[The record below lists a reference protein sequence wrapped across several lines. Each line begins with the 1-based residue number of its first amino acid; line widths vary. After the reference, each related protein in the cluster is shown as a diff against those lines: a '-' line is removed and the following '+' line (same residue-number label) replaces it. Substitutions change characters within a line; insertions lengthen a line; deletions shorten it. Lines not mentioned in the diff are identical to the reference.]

1 MELIKIR
8 EENGK
13 QLVSGRELHEFL
25 EVKSKYADWIKN
37 RIKKYEFTEL
47 NDFITVSK
55 TLENGGREYEHALTI
70 EMAKELS
77 MVENNEKG
85 REARKYF
92 IFCERKL
99 KQLNDPYKNLSPE
112 LRAIIS
118 IDAKIQE
125 IEEEFNDFKGDM
137 PLFNVDCKE
146 LQAAVKKRGIEVL
159 GGYRSTA
166 YCNNSL
172 RSRTYKDIQFHIKR
186 EFGVSRYEAIKRKHL
201 SKAIKI
207 VKNYKTPFILEDEIT
222 MCNNQSQFNI

>member
-55 TLENGGREYEHALTI
+55 ILENGGREYDHALTI

-92 IFCERKL
+92 ISCERKL

-112 LRAIIS
+112 VKAIFKLDI
-118 IDAKIQE
+118 KTQE
-125 IEEEFNDFKGDM
+125 IEEKVNKLEAGM

-146 LQAAVKKRGIEVL
+146 LQAAVRKKGIEML
-159 GGYRSTA
+159 GGYKSPA
-166 YCNNSL
+166 YSNNSL
-172 RSRTYKDIQFHIKR
+172 RTKIYRDIQFQIKR
-186 EFGVSRYEAIKRKHL
+186 EFGVSRYEAIKRSQL
-201 SKAIKI
+201 SKAIEI
-207 VKNYKTPFILEDEIT
+207 VRTYKAPFVLQDEII
-222 MCNNQSQFNI
+222 MLNNQINF

>member
-55 TLENGGREYEHALTI
+55 ILENGGREYDHALTI

-92 IFCERKL
+92 ISCERKL

-112 LRAIIS
+112 VKAIFKLDI
-118 IDAKIQE
+118 KTQE
-125 IEEEFNDFKGDM
+125 IEEKVNKLEAGM

-146 LQAAVKKRGIEVL
+146 LQAAVRKKGIEML
-159 GGYRSTA
+159 GGYKSPA
-166 YCNNSL
+166 YSNNSL
-172 RSRTYKDIQFHIKR
+172 RTKIYRDIQFQIKR
-186 EFGVSRYEAIKRKHL
+186 EFGVSRYEAIKRSQL
-201 SKAIKI
+201 SKAIEI
-207 VKNYKTPFILEDEIT
+207 VRTYKAPFVLQDEII

>member
-55 TLENGGREYEHALTI
+55 ILENGGREYDHALTI

-92 IFCERKL
+92 ISCERKL

-112 LRAIIS
+112 VKAIFKLDI
-118 IDAKIQE
+118 KTQE
-125 IEEEFNDFKGDM
+125 IEEKVNKLEADM

-146 LQAAVKKRGIEVL
+146 LQAAVRKKGIEML
-159 GGYRSTA
+159 GGYKSPA
-166 YCNNSL
+166 YSNNSL
-172 RSRTYKDIQFHIKR
+172 RTKIYRDIQFQIKR
-186 EFGVSRYEAIKRKHL
+186 EFGVSRYEAIKRSQL
-201 SKAIKI
+201 SKAIEI
-207 VKNYKTPFILEDEIT
+207 VRTYKAPFILQDEII
-222 MCNNQSQFNI
+222 MLNNQINF

>member
-55 TLENGGREYEHALTI
+55 ILENGGREYDHALTI

-92 IFCERKL
+92 ISCERKL

-112 LRAIIS
+112 VKAIFKLDI
-118 IDAKIQE
+118 KTQE
-125 IEEEFNDFKGDM
+125 IEEKVNKLEADM

-146 LQAAVKKRGIEVL
+146 LQAAVRKKGIEML
-159 GGYRSTA
+159 GGYKSPA
-166 YCNNSL
+166 YSNNSL
-172 RSRTYKDIQFHIKR
+172 RTKIYRDIQFQIKR
-186 EFGVSRYEAIKRKHL
+186 EFGVSRYEAIKRSQL
-201 SKAIKI
+201 SKAIEI
-207 VKNYKTPFILEDEIT
+207 VRTYKAPFVLQDEII

>member
-55 TLENGGREYEHALTI
+55 ILENGGREYDHALTI

-92 IFCERKL
+92 ISCERKL

-112 LRAIIS
+112 VKAIFKLDI
-118 IDAKIQE
+118 KTQE
-125 IEEEFNDFKGDM
+125 IEEKVNKLEADM

-146 LQAAVKKRGIEVL
+146 LQAAVRKKGIEML
-159 GGYRSTA
+159 GGYKSPA
-166 YCNNSL
+166 YSNNSL
-172 RSRTYKDIQFHIKR
+172 RTKIYRDIQFQIKR
-186 EFGVSRYEAIKRKHL
+186 EFGVSRYEAIKRSQL
-201 SKAIKI
+201 SKAIEI
-207 VKNYKTPFILEDEIT
+207 VRTYKAPFVLQDEII
-222 MCNNQSQFNI
+222 MLNNQINF